1 VSSWRGTVSVLVTHP
16 VQVEM
21 TLRDVEYRCRCMSN
35 VGRKQDTVRNEAN
48 GQWKVVRGVIREL

>member
-1 VSSWRGTVSVLVTHP
+1 MSVLVTHP